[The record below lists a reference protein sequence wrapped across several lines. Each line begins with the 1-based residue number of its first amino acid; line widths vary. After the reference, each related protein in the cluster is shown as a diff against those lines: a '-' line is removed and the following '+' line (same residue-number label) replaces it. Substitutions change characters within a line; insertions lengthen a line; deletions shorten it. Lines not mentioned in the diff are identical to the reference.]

1 MSVRAGNIKWRTD
14 RQTDANVS
22 KATLKPNVRALENSS
37 RSIRLDGL
45 TVRMP
50 PPEGWARMKR
60 RSFIV
65 LMGALPAWTS
75 QIDPEADIERPLNEV
90 CEYST
95 GSFGMLS

>member
-1 MSVRAGNIKWRTD
+1 
-14 RQTDANVS
+14 
-22 KATLKPNVRALENSS
+22 
-37 RSIRLDGL
+37 
-45 TVRMP
+45 
-50 PPEGWARMKR
+50 MKR